1 MDTGTPPADESAPS
15 TSSAQCVGI
24 QPDPH
29 GPPCLQPLPC
39 QTGPMDA
46 QRPQFD
52 SHRFVKRLTLAGL
65 SEEVAEILADEH
77 TNLIVPQDVA
87 TQGDVAVVKTD
98 VAVVKTDVAAVKANV
113 AAVKTDVAAVKTD
126 VAAVKTDVAAVKT
139 DVAAVKTDVAAVK
152 ANVAA
157 VKANVAAVKTD
168 VAAVKTDVAAVKAHV
183 AAVETRVAAV
193 ETHVAAVDSKV
204 DALATDLDTV
214 KSRMATKEELHREI
228 AASEQ
233 RLRNAILE
241 VKVSLIKWMF
251 TSMMVFSGIVIAAMT
266 ALR

>member
-87 TQGDVAVVKTD
+87 TQGDVA
-98 VAVVKTDVAAVKANV
+98 
-113 AAVKTDVAAVKTD
+113 
-126 VAAVKTDVAAVKT
+126 AVKT

-157 VKANVAAVKTD
+157 VKTDVAAVRTDVAAVKANVAAVKTD
-168 VAAVKTDVAAVKAHV
+168 VAAV
-183 AAVETRVAAV
+183 ETRVAAV
-193 ETHVAAVDSKV
+193 ETRVAAVDSKV

-241 VKVSLIKWMF
+241 AKVSLIKWMI

>member
-1 MDTGTPPADESAPS
+1 MG
-15 TSSAQCVGI
+15 
-24 QPDPH
+24 
-29 GPPCLQPLPC
+29 
-39 QTGPMDA
+39 A

-87 TQGDVAVVKTD
+87 TKGD
-98 VAVVKTDVAAVKANV
+98 
-113 AAVKTDVAAVKTD
+113 
-126 VAAVKTDVAAVKT
+126 
-139 DVAAVKTDVAAVK
+139 
-152 ANVAA
+152 
-157 VKANVAAVKTD
+157 
-168 VAAVKTDVAAVKAHV
+168 
-183 AAVETRVAAV
+183 
-193 ETHVAAVDSKV
+193 VAAVDSKV

>member
-1 MDTGTPPADESAPS
+1 MG
-15 TSSAQCVGI
+15 
-24 QPDPH
+24 
-29 GPPCLQPLPC
+29 
-39 QTGPMDA
+39 A

-87 TQGDVAVVKTD
+87 TQGDVAT
-98 VAVVKTDVAAVKANV
+98 VKTDVAAVKANV
-113 AAVKTDVAAVKTD
+113 AV
-126 VAAVKTDVAAVKT
+126 
-139 DVAAVKTDVAAVK
+139 VK

-157 VKANVAAVKTD
+157 VKAN
-168 VAAVKTDVAAVKAHV
+168 V

-241 VKVSLIKWMF
+241 AKVSLIKWMI

>member
-1 MDTGTPPADESAPS
+1 MG
-15 TSSAQCVGI
+15 
-24 QPDPH
+24 
-29 GPPCLQPLPC
+29 
-39 QTGPMDA
+39 A

-87 TQGDVAVVKTD
+87 TKG
-98 VAVVKTDVAAVKANV
+98 
-113 AAVKTDVAAVKTD
+113 DVAAVKTD

-139 DVAAVKTDVAAVK
+139 DVEAVKTRVAV
-152 ANVAA
+152 
-157 VKANVAAVKTD
+157 VKTR
-168 VAAVKTDVAAVKAHV
+168 
-183 AAVETRVAAV
+183 VETL
-193 ETHVAAVDSKV
+193 DSKV
-204 DALATDLDTV
+204 DALATDLDSV

-241 VKVSLIKWMF
+241 AKVSLIKWMIA
-251 TSMMVFSGIVIAAMT
+251 SMMVFSGIVIAAMT

>member
-87 TQGDVAVVKTD
+87 TQGDVA
-98 VAVVKTDVAAVKANV
+98 
-113 AAVKTDVAAVKTD
+113 
-126 VAAVKTDVAAVKT
+126 AVKTDVAAVKT

-157 VKANVAAVKTD
+157 VKANVAAV
-168 VAAVKTDVAAVKAHV
+168 
-183 AAVETRVAAV
+183 ETR
-193 ETHVAAVDSKV
+193 VAAVDSKV

-241 VKVSLIKWMF
+241 AKVSLIKWMI

>member
-1 MDTGTPPADESAPS
+1 MN
-15 TSSAQCVGI
+15 
-24 QPDPH
+24 
-29 GPPCLQPLPC
+29 
-39 QTGPMDA
+39 A

-87 TQGDVAVVKTD
+87 TKA
-98 VAVVKTDVAAVKANV
+98 DVAAVETRV
-113 AAVKTDVAAVKTD
+113 TAVKTD
-126 VAAVKTDVAAVKT
+126 
-139 DVAAVKTDVAAVK
+139 
-152 ANVAA
+152 
-157 VKANVAAVKTD
+157 
-168 VAAVKTDVAAVKAHV
+168 V

-193 ETHVAAVDSKV
+193 ETDVAAVRTRVAAVDLKV
-204 DALATDLDTV
+204 DALATELDSV

-241 VKVSLIKWMF
+241 TKVSLIKWMI

>member
-1 MDTGTPPADESAPS
+1 M
-15 TSSAQCVGI
+15 
-24 QPDPH
+24 
-29 GPPCLQPLPC
+29 
-39 QTGPMDA
+39 
-46 QRPQFD
+46 
-52 SHRFVKRLTLAGL
+52 
-65 SEEVAEILADEH
+65 ADEH

-87 TQGDVAVVKTD
+87 TQG
-98 VAVVKTDVAAVKANV
+98 
-113 AAVKTDVAAVKTD
+113 
-126 VAAVKTDVAAVKT
+126 

-157 VKANVAAVKTD
+157 VKANVAAVK
-168 VAAVKTDVAAVKAHV
+168 ANV

-241 VKVSLIKWMF
+241 AKVSLIKWMI